1 MVPGN
6 APWDGKLVSAG
17 IDRSLYIFIR
27 LLRPQ
32 TTESASTKSRRE
44 MEEKKEE
51 ETVVDMHRKTN
62 NGKTLINSC

>member
-17 IDRSLYIFIR
+17 IDGSLYIFIR

-44 MEEKKEE
+44 MEEEKEE